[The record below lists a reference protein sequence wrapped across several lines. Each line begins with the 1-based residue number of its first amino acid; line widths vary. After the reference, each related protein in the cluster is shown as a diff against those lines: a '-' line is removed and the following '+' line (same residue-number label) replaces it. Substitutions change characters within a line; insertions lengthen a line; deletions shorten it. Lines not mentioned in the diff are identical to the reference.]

1 MGRLA
6 FSNCRFTL
14 PTEKTYRP
22 PPSLRSIESWI
33 PTWLSGVGQTM
44 DRESN
49 PIGFLHAA
57 VGDLLANQ
65 AVAAGGLVRQ
75 RSGRWELDFWQSIP
89 DADLVKPN
97 ETAIADAAEQFDG
110 RTSRQ
115 IGNVY
120 LVPVHPPAT
129 DRTTDES
136 IAKSIDDLSATHQTP
151 AFFWFTLCPGERILG
166 DDAAMALSLLVAVF
180 QRFEIHARLS
190 RRNQSLV
197 KLLNAAA
204 KWQTI
209 DDLDELLSAVAATS
223 TEILDCQRASIFLHD
238 KRRGVL
244 IGRPAIGIADGALT
258 VPDDRGIVGEVL
270 ASGEGRLWTRG
281 DDVVGRQNAEVD
293 AQTEFETRSLAA
305 VPMMNWQ
312 INNNATTT
320 NQYAPTDQCIGVFEA
335 INHHDGPFTPEDLVT
350 LADLAIH
357 ASAAIASQ
365 SRRER
370 LIRSRDRLINDAKT
384 KSELI
389 GQHSSVEHLRSQV
402 ARLAPTDL
410 SVLIRGE
417 NGTGKEI
424 LARQVH
430 YQSGRHDGP
439 FIAVNCAAIVETLL
453 ESELFG
459 HEKGAFTDASQT
471 RIGKFEAAAGG
482 TLFLDEIGDMTAGG
496 QAKLLRAL
504 ESREIVRV
512 GGTET
517 IPVDVRIIAATNQ
530 PLESL
535 ISAKKFREDLFFR
548 LAVVSLTLPP
558 LRERGQDVVLLAEH
572 FLHVYAPGAGR
583 QQIELSQAAKN
594 SLCSFPWPGNI
605 RQLRNVI
612 ERTCYLAEG
621 NVIEPSDL
629 DLPATTDDLGNSSSR
644 DAVELSQATKQFQ
657 VLHINRTIARCG
669 GNMTQAA
676 TALGLHRSN
685 LYRKMRQL
693 EMPSSRE
700 EEDPNDTLGDP

>member
-1 MGRLA
+1 
-6 FSNCRFTL
+6 
-14 PTEKTYRP
+14 
-22 PPSLRSIESWI
+22 
-33 PTWLSGVGQTM
+33 M

-75 RSGRWELDFWQSIP
+75 RSGRWELDFWQSMP

-151 AFFWFTLCPGERILG
+151 TFFWFTLCPGERILG

>member
-1 MGRLA
+1 
-6 FSNCRFTL
+6 
-14 PTEKTYRP
+14 
-22 PPSLRSIESWI
+22 
-33 PTWLSGVGQTM
+33 M

-238 KRRGVL
+238 KRRGML

>member
-1 MGRLA
+1 
-6 FSNCRFTL
+6 
-14 PTEKTYRP
+14 
-22 PPSLRSIESWI
+22 
-33 PTWLSGVGQTM
+33 M

>member
-1 MGRLA
+1 
-6 FSNCRFTL
+6 
-14 PTEKTYRP
+14 
-22 PPSLRSIESWI
+22 
-33 PTWLSGVGQTM
+33 M

-644 DAVELSQATKQFQ
+644 DAIELSQATKQFQ